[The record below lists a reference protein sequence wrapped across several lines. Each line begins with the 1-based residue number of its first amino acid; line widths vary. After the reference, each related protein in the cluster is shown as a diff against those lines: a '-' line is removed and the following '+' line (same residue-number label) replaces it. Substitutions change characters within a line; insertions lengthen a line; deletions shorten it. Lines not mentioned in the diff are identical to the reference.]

1 MIQMRHDSGRAQGAM
16 VEVLEVVAVCTLKME
31 PMGFSEE

>member
-1 MIQMRHDSGRAQGAM
+1 MVQMRQDSGRAQGAV
-16 VEVLEVVAVCTLKME
+16 VEVLEVAAVCTLKME